1 MMGKKVII
9 LLVAMLLTVGLCN
22 GSSRSVLPL
31 TVQIDGKTVNAP
43 AEMDIV
49 QGQVMVPLGWAAGQL
64 GATSVLWDQESR
76 TVMINTKQDIYNL
89 EKLEWYADGLLQTF
103 TKDAEQS
110 ILPLPDNAQNMK
122 FSYGLPTWRLATEW
136 EFEQTSFFNPAEAF
150 TIVIAN
156 EDIDYHF
163 EFCQNTFS
171 IHNDHYYVPME
182 LLEYIFHARVNYN
195 PDTNILSIQTPD
207 MAKTK
212 ADINLVE
219 NTVIPTSADDALQL
233 WGRGEQ
239 TRNGALQYL
248 ALSPQLRQ
256 EVDKDFFVHHQ
267 NWVTGGSSP
276 WVGPIT
282 IKNINKITDSKT
294 EYTIFFPLEASYPT
308 HNSETERMVIE
319 KLPYSGQQ
327 GWFISEIPQSSEYGI
342 INGKY
347 RSTGLYLN
355 NSSISVPV
363 PSKWTFLYS
372 DNNSIMT
379 IEDEQGHSIGACEEL
394 DGYYIPNQR
403 EILKDKKLTGGA
415 GESHLLLLMYQSSPA
430 SVTQKSWQEVHA
442 MIPLQNQHWL
452 DISIKLSSG
461 DNVEEIQ
468 ADLKN
473 AIMGANLPIS

>member
-1 MMGKKVII
+1 MIGKKVII
-9 LLVAMLLTVGLCN
+9 LLVAMLFSVGLCN
-22 GSSRSVLPL
+22 GSSQSVPPL
-31 TVQIDGKTVNAP
+31 TVQIDGKPVNAP
-43 AEMDIV
+43 ADMDIV
-49 QGQVMVPLGWAAGQL
+49 QGQVMVPLGWAAEQL

-76 TVMINTKQDIYNL
+76 TITINTKQDIYNL

-103 TKDAEQS
+103 NADEEPS
-110 ILPLPDNAQNMK
+110 IFPLPDNTQNIK
-122 FSYGLPTWRLATEW
+122 FSYGLPTGRLVTGW
-136 EFEQTSFFNPAEAF
+136 EFEQTSFFNPQYHF

-156 EDIDYHF
+156 EDIGYHF

-171 IHNDHYYVPME
+171 MHHDHYYVPME

-195 PDTNILSIQTPD
+195 PDSNILSIQTPD

-219 NTVIPTSADDALQL
+219 NTVISTSADDALKL

-256 EVDKDFFVHHQ
+256 EVDKNFFVHHQ

-282 IKNINKITDSKT
+282 IKNIIKITDSKM
-294 EYTIFFPLEASYPT
+294 EYTISFPEMSSTGPDTTA
-308 HNSETERMVIE
+308 NEKMVIE
-319 KLPYSGQQ
+319 KIPYNGQQ
-327 GWFISEIPQSSEYGI
+327 GWFITQLLQSSAYGI

-347 RSTGLYLN
+347 QSTGLYLKDDRV
-355 NSSISVPV
+355 SVPL
-363 PSKWTFLYS
+363 PANWTIDYDHYIL
-372 DNNSIMT
+372 T
-379 IEDEQGHSIGACEEL
+379 IKSEQDRSIGACEEL
-394 DGYYIPNQR
+394 DGYYISSQL
-403 EILKDKKLTGGA
+403 EILEDKKLTGGA
-415 GESHLLLLMYQSSPA
+415 GESHLLLLKHQTPPTSDN
-430 SVTQKSWQEVHA
+430 QESWQEVHA

-468 ADLKN
+468 TDLKN
-473 AIMGANLPIS
+473 AIMGAILPIS